1 MKRYR
6 VETLVAVHVE
16 TCLCMCAVGSGR
28 VHVAGSVLCMGCTR
42 EVLLP

>member
-6 VETLVAVHVE
+6 VETLVAVE
-16 TCLCMCAVGSGR
+16 TCLCMRAVGSGR
-28 VHVAGSVLCMGCTR
+28 VHVAGNVLCMGCTR